1 MGFGVRGSGVG
12 VWDLGLMVWVG
23 VRVRNG
29 ANGVSCMGLGLRVG
43 VSDLGFRVDLL
54 LLLLRE
60 CIVVERT
67 LRTNRVFSQ
76 SSGY

>member
-1 MGFGVRGSGVG
+1 MLGFESRVSCFVFRVSGFGFRVSGFG
-12 VWDLGLMVWVG
+12 FH
-23 VRVRNG
+23 
-29 ANGVSCMGLGLRVG
+29 VSDVSLRVG
-43 VSDLGFRVDLL
+43 VSDFGFRVDLL